1 MYLCTTMGSCVVSL
15 ETVMNVVHLFIYTTS
30 ILPVPTIILRCLTQS
45 LRSSF
50 QTKRG
55 VFVRALYSL
64 SGCIFLPFFLSNLIS
79 NAYIKDVSDPLMYVG
94 LAYVCHFY
102 FCAEFWLCL
111 PWGMSCKECLQE
123 ILFWRQ
129 SGFCKKGPQSKVL
142 PTFTK

>member
-1 MYLCTTMGSCVVSL
+1 MCGVLRNSHECCTSVHIHNQHFASSYNYFKMFDTVAKKFISNKAGSVRKSSV
-15 ETVMNVVHLFIYTTS
+15 
-30 ILPVPTIILRCLTQS
+30 QS
-45 LRSSF
+45 VWMHF
-50 QTKRG
+50 
-55 VFVRALYSL
+55 FA
-64 SGCIFLPFFLSNLIS
+64 FFLSNLIS

-111 PWGMSCKECLQE
+111 PWGTSCKECLQE